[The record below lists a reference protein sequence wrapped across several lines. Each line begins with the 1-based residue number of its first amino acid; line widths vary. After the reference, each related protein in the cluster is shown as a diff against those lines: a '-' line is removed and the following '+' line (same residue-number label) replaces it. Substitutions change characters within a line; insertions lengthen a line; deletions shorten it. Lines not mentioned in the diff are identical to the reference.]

1 MKSITTPWNQ
11 GHWVLSRNEQR
22 GHYFLSQHTGKR
34 IPRNHWT
41 ILPMPNVVVDA
52 IHRLAAASKQAGG
65 ITFTDKDG
73 DIITDDDDEEIEEAM
88 ENDEPIPS
96 QTTTMKTSSMIV
108 EKK

>member
-1 MKSITTPWNQ
+1 
-11 GHWVLSRNEQR
+11 
-22 GHYFLSQHTGKR
+22 
-34 IPRNHWT
+34 
-41 ILPMPNVVVDA
+41 MPNVVVDA
-52 IHRLAAASKQAGG
+52 INRLVAASKQAGD